1 MSIQAVILLL
11 CVCALVAF
19 FINRKKKLPKSV
31 FLFFSVAIIVS
42 VSFYALDIGG
52 DDDETVDGNGVVPGK
67 TVIFFPAASD
77 ISVPPG
83 ETRFALPVAVS
94 GERIYDCI
102 RFVLKSEDALI
113 TEQSFLDKVRFSLL
127 FSDGSLIPASSI
139 VFSRENDEM
148 AFPKLFVLK
157 VFFVYPA
164 SVDGTEIRCVV
175 ENGLNSG
182 LRAAEISVGS
192 LPASHSD
199 D

>member
-1 MSIQAVILLL
+1 MNIQAVILLL
-11 CVCALVAF
+11 CACALAAF
-19 FINRKKKLPKSV
+19 LINRKKKLPKAV

-42 VSFYALDIGG
+42 VFFYALGLGGG
-52 DDDETVDGNGVVPGK
+52 DEVDVGKADVPVK
-67 TVIFFPAASD
+67 PVIFFPAAAD
-77 ISVPPG
+77 ISVSPG

-94 GERIYDCI
+94 GERVYDCI
-102 RFVLKSEDALI
+102 RFVLESEDASV

-139 VFSRENDEM
+139 IFSGEEDT
-148 AFPKLFVLK
+148 AFPKHFVLK

-164 SVDGTEIRCVV
+164 SVSGTEIRCVV
-175 ENGLNSG
+175 ENGLNAG

-192 LPASHSD
+192 LPASRSD